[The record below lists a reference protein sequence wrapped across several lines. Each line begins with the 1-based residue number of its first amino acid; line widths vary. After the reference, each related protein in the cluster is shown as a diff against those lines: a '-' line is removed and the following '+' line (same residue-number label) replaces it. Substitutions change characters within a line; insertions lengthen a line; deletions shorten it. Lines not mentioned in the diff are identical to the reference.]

1 MLGATA
7 EELAGFFGVTRGT
20 ISNWIPTI
28 PEFAAALRE
37 GRDLADAKIARGLFA
52 RAVGYSHSTG
62 IRPTCDSIPGT
73 PDRPKRSS
81 ESDFD
86 SAEPAAGVRTRQR
99 VAALKRR
106 RPRVRR
112 RSSRAW
118 PPPIVHAWS
127 PGGLPAASPAVAR
140 RFRIKSI
147 VRHRAW
153 RPGHRRRPRGAHRR
167 PDRTT
172 LRASSQATQRCTR
185 NR

>member
-1 MLGATA
+1 MTDVEKWQANQKTMRQAAPTQAT
-7 EELAGFFGVTRGT
+7 
-20 ISNWIPTI
+20 I
-28 PEFAAALRE
+28 AALERKLK
-37 GRDLADAKIARGLFA
+37 DKKIELPPDDRVAQPPDSTRNAQERHRWAEFSRRVIFA
-52 RAVGYSHSTG
+52 LGSPS
-62 IRPTCDSIPGT
+62 GT
-73 PDRPKRSS
+73 RR
-81 ESDFD
+81 
-86 SAEPAAGVRTRQR
+86 PAAGVRTRQR

-127 PGGLPAASPAVAR
+127 PGGFPAASPAVAR

-172 LRASSQATQRCTR
+172 LRASSRARKRWTR